1 MSCSTPVRIPIGI
14 SDCLTGSPV
23 RFNAGHKHSALC
35 TEQLGQWFD
44 LVPFCPEVAIGLG
57 TPRQPI
63 RLVGDPTSPRALGT
77 RDPSLDITSQ
87 LLGYGEAVAAAHP
100 ELCGFILMQK
110 SPSCGME
117 RVKVYQDNGQ
127 PAPLTGSGLFAQAL
141 MRTNPHLPVEEEGR
155 LNDPVLRENFI
166 TRVMVTS
173 AWKQL
178 QSTGLSRSQLI
189 DFHARHKYLLL
200 AHNPAAYRRLGR
212 MLANLSEADLE
223 QLAGDYFADL
233 IISLKSKASRRSHS
247 NVLEHIAGHFKR
259 SLAGHEKSELR
270 SLIEQY
276 RLGMVPLVVPI
287 TLLKH
292 HLMNHPDAYLG
303 RQAYLQPYPA
313 ELSLR
318 NAI

>member
-1 MSCSTPVRIPIGI
+1 MSRHTPLRIPIGI

-23 RFNAGHKHSALC
+23 RFNAGHKHSPLC
-35 TEQLGQWFD
+35 TEQFGQWFD
-44 LVPFCPEVAIGLG
+44 LVPFCPEMAIGLG
-57 TPRQPI
+57 TPRQPV
-63 RLVGDPTSPRALGT
+63 RLVGEPSAPRAIGT
-77 RDPSLDITSQ
+77 RDAALDVTSK
-87 LLGYGEAVAAAHP
+87 LLDYGDAVAAEHP

-127 PAPLTGSGLFAQAL
+127 PAPQTGSGLFAQAL
-141 MRTNPHLPVEEEGR
+141 MRANPLLPVEEEGR

-166 TRVMVTS
+166 TRVMVTA

-178 QSTGLSRSQLI
+178 RAEGLIRSQLI
-189 DFHARHKYLLL
+189 EFHARHKYLLL

-212 MLANLSEADLE
+212 MLANLAEGDFE
-223 QLAGDYFADL
+223 QLASDYFADL
-233 IISLKSKASRRSHS
+233 IMSLKSKASRRSHS

-259 SLAGHEKSELR
+259 SLAGHERSELR
-270 SLIEQY
+270 DLIGQY

-292 HLMNHPDAYLG
+292 HLLNHPDAYLD
-303 RQAYLQPYPA
+303 RQTYLQPYPA